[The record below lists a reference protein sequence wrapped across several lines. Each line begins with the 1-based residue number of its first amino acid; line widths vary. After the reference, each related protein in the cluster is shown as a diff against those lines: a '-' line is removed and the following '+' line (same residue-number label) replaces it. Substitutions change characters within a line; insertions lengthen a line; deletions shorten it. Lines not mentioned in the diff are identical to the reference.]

1 MTKKERAAA
10 GPETTSRIAVKNYA
24 GKSPWQ
30 LAFLRLVRNRIALFS
45 LLIVALYIVAAFVT
59 RFNVFGIHDT
69 AATHDYENRFVGFL
83 GMGRSMFHIFG
94 TDNFGRDVL
103 SRAILGSQ
111 VSLFLGFTS
120 GLIMIPI
127 AILVGA
133 IAGYYG
139 GILDDVAMY
148 IMSVIVA
155 IPGMLIILSLIQIVG
170 RSFWTIALAFAVTGW
185 VGLARVIRGSFIQS
199 REFEYVLAAHTLG
212 ASDYRIIFK
221 HILPNSMH
229 FVIIRFV
236 LNFVGVIKSEVF
248 LAYIGLSIIGA
259 STWGNMIDES
269 KQEIIAGNWQNLVA
283 ASVFMIIFLVCLN
296 LLGDAIR
303 DALDPKLK
311 NV

>member
-1 MTKKERAAA
+1 MAKKDRAGA
-10 GPETTSRIAVKNYA
+10 GPELVSKIAVKNYV
-24 GKSPWQ
+24 GKSPWH
-30 LAFLRLVRNRIALFS
+30 LAFLRLTRNKIAFAS
-45 LLIVALYIVAAFVT
+45 LLIVLLYIVAAIVT
-59 RFNVFGIHDT
+59 RFNVFGIQT
-69 AATHDYENRFVGFL
+69 AAATHDYDNRYVGFL
-83 GMGRSMFHIFG
+83 SRGLHMFHVFG
-94 TDNFGRDVL
+94 SDNFGRDVL

-127 AILVGA
+127 AIVVGA

-148 IMSVIVA
+148 VMSVIVA
-155 IPGMLIILSLIQIVG
+155 IPGILIILSLVQIVG
-170 RSFWTIALAFAVTGW
+170 RSFWTIALAFAITGW

-212 ASDYRIIFK
+212 ASDFRIIFK

-269 KQEIIAGNWQNLVA
+269 KQEIIAGNWQNLTA
-283 ASVFMIIFLVCLN
+283 ASVFMIVFLVCLN

-311 NV
+311 NL